1 MIFELEETVSQNARM
16 KVVGVGGGG
25 GNALNRMVDEGRQ
38 GVEFISV
45 NTDAQALLNN
55 KADVK
60 VQIGK
65 KLTRGLGAGARPE
78 IGRQAIEENRDEVLH
93 GLQGADLVF
102 VTCGMGGGTGTG
114 AAPIISQI
122 ARDLGALTIGIV
134 TKPFLF
140 EGRKRMRQAEMG
152 IAEMRKHVD
161 TMVVVPNER
170 LLAVVGKGIPF
181 QDALKKADEVLLH
194 ATQGISSLITV
205 TGIVN
210 VDFADVRTVMQ
221 NGGAAIMGTGMGR
234 GENRAMEA
242 VQQAISSPL
251 LDNIS
256 ITGATGVLIN
266 ITGGEDLT
274 LGEVTQISDVVKDA
288 AGEEAE
294 IIFGTVN
301 DPAMHGEIR
310 VTVIAT
316 GFDRPAAGAET
327 ASRAALGRR
336 ETLADVLARG
346 GIRGRNYA
354 AFLAAA
360 KSLPVRRLRPGL
372 KFDLRRLKTDSIAR
386 RVTVRLSP
394 ERRLTLV
401 RGEGETGWVETVE
414 TIPWA
419 ITRLRVTGA
428 IESSLYE
435 ARDTAMADSFLPA
448 PERRQLAWAIADVY
462 DWEVDFS
469 RDIRPGDRFTVLL
482 ERLESSE
489 GERRFGRILAA
500 RVDVA
505 RTPQYAFYFEDPT
518 GDDAVTGF
526 YDERGRSLRR
536 AFLRAPLQFRRVSSR
551 FGARYHPILH
561 MWRAHEG
568 VDFSAAYGTPVRA
581 TADGIVARVGRE
593 DGGYGNLIEVRHPNG
608 IRTRYGHLSGFARG
622 LRPGER
628 VAQGE
633 TIGYVGSTGLST
645 GPHLHYEF
653 LVNGR
658 PTNPR
663 GKDMGAGT
671 PVPKLLAA
679 AFDTARD
686 GLRILLEPQ
695 TSPLPTARP
704 ITAARD

>member
-16 KVVGVGGGG
+16 KVVGIGGGG
-25 GNALNRMVDEGRQ
+25 GNALNRMVDEGLQ

-45 NTDAQALLNN
+45 NTDSQALLNN

-93 GLQGADLVF
+93 SLHGADMVF

-114 AAPIISQI
+114 ASPIIAQM

-140 EGRKRMRQAEMG
+140 EGRKRMRQADMG

-181 QDALKKADEVLLH
+181 QDALKRADEVLLH

-221 NGGAAIMGTGMGR
+221 NGGAAIMGTGTGR

-288 AGEEAE
+288 AGEDAE

-316 GFDRPAAGAET
+316 GFDRQAAE
-327 ASRAALGRR
+327 
-336 ETLADVLARG
+336 
-346 GIRGRNYA
+346 
-354 AFLAAA
+354 
-360 KSLPVRRLRPGL
+360 
-372 KFDLRRLKTDSIAR
+372 
-386 RVTVRLSP
+386 
-394 ERRLTLV
+394 
-401 RGEGETGWVETVE
+401 
-414 TIPWA
+414 
-419 ITRLRVTGA
+419 
-428 IESSLYE
+428 
-435 ARDTAMADSFLPA
+435 
-448 PERRQLAWAIADVY
+448 
-462 DWEVDFS
+462 
-469 RDIRPGDRFTVLL
+469 
-482 ERLESSE
+482 
-489 GERRFGRILAA
+489 
-500 RVDVA
+500 
-505 RTPQYAFYFEDPT
+505 
-518 GDDAVTGF
+518 
-526 YDERGRSLRR
+526 
-536 AFLRAPLQFRRVSSR
+536 
-551 FGARYHPILH
+551 
-561 MWRAHEG
+561 
-568 VDFSAAYGTPVRA
+568 TPVRA
-581 TADGIVARVGRE
+581 APGVLPFRERAAR
-593 DGGYGNLIEVRHPNG
+593 P
-608 IRTRYGHLSGFARG
+608 
-622 LRPGER
+622 
-628 VAQGE
+628 
-633 TIGYVGSTGLST
+633 
-645 GPHLHYEF
+645 
-653 LVNGR
+653 
-658 PTNPR
+658 
-663 GKDMGAGT
+663 T
-671 PVPKLLAA
+671 PVPPPGYARTAEGGAPARRAA
-679 AFDTARD
+679 
-686 GLRILLEPQ
+686 
-695 TSPLPTARP
+695 PLPPAELNELEIPTFIRWQM
-704 ITAARD
+704 D